1 MDTRRLKPFAQQCRQ
16 RLMQGVAERMH
27 YWGFVPTSHQPVE
40 TLEKLDGGYLFRGQV
55 FDEIDI
61 PRRWQMLAGA
71 VQTHGFA
78 HVQETVA
85 YTWFNRLMALKIL
98 ANNNYQPD
106 VLAFSRPGTPT
117 PVLLDEARRAQPPYL
132 SEQMY
137 RVLRPLLTD
146 YTRETD
152 AFARLL
158 TAYCTQHRV
167 LHRLFD
173 GADDVSSG
181 IPAALLLPADML
193 GDTGLLAFINQS
205 TAISNDDYKQV
216 ELIGWL
222 YQFYI
227 AERKDEVF
235 AKFKK
240 GQKAGPDDIPAATQI
255 FTPRWIVS
263 YLVEN
268 TLGRL
273 YLDAHPDSTL
283 GDTMRYLVKPEK
295 VIGEQAAGEATASTP
310 PSPFFRGGAGG
321 GVDSLRLIDPACGSG
336 HILVTAFDLLMRIY
350 DEEGYTKRQAV
361 TAILTNH
368 LVGLDLDERA
378 AQLSRFALL
387 LKAGQYYS
395 GVWDTDLTPAVWAM
409 PEPWMPTDTDLLA
422 FLGPDGREYLA
433 ELHTA
438 LRLMQQSQNLGS
450 VMRPDLSRAGRTL
463 IAKRLS
469 LYTNQPA
476 DPTDVFA
483 ATTRQHL
490 LHYLHVLMAFTDQY
504 AAVAANPPYM
514 GQGNMNA
521 ELKAYVN
528 RHYPRS
534 KDDLMTVFMER
545 VEDMLINGGVYG
557 MINLPSWMF
566 LSSFEQMRQRFL
578 RQFKIESLL
587 HLGRGIFGSDF
598 GSVAF
603 VCRLSDKPQGIGIYR
618 RLFEEHVQVR
628 SIEIIESLFLQ
639 NNYGYYEA
647 QQTNFW
653 KIPGEPVAYW
663 ASENAIKLFL
673 KSKLFNEV
681 AQLKSGLAT
690 GDNEFFQKY
699 WYEVSFKNIGFG
711 FTETSMTADSD
722 ERWYP
727 CHSGGDA
734 RKWSFQNELVVDW
747 RHDGK
752 LIRSFKDK
760 SGKLKSRPQNT
771 NSYFKKSISWNKVT
785 SGFFTAKYRESG
797 FIFDDTARSAFP
809 LSDQNTYQYLG
820 LLNSSVAA
828 YFLGMF
834 NPTMSF
840 TNGDV
845 SRVPII
851 ESNDEK
857 LGLLVK
863 DFVQSCINIVRID
876 WDNRET
882 SWDFAENPL
891 VAMQQHSLGTLR
903 QGYAAWAE
911 HVAGQ
916 FVQLHGHEE
925 SLNRIFIDLYGLQ
938 DELTSDVLPRDITLL
953 PEELDKTQ
961 LMAAVALGTWATS
974 PAEAVAS
981 AIKRDVV
988 ARQLIS
994 YAVGLLMGRYRLGQP
1009 GLHIAH
1015 SNPTPDELA
1024 TYPVSLPSTLI
1035 ADFTPDPD
1043 GILPVLGEEGGFPDE
1058 LGRGLRQVLELVWGS
1073 VQLTDTVSWLEESLG
1088 QTLDKY
1094 LTTGFWADHCRRY
1107 QKRPIY
1113 WLFSSPKGAF
1123 RALVYLHRMN
1133 DFTVATLRNKYL
1145 LPYIDRLTRQIENL
1159 RADTGRTQSTADL
1172 RRSEALVKALAE
1184 CRQYDLLLRNAADRQ
1199 FRPDLDEGVVRN
1211 YAELSTVLAPIK

>member
-27 YWGFVPTSHQPVE
+27 YWGFVPTSHQPTMAPNPAE
-40 TLEKLDGGYLFRGQV
+40 GGYTFRDAA
-55 FDEIDI
+55 FDETDV

-132 SEQMY
+132 SEHMY
-137 RVLRPLLTD
+137 RVLRPLLND

-158 TAYCTQHRV
+158 TAYCTQHQV

-205 TAISNDDYKQV
+205 PAISVDDYKQV

-235 AKFKK
+235 ANFKK

-268 TLGRL
+268 TLGQL
-273 YLDAHPDSTL
+273 YLNAHPDSTF

-295 VIGEQAAGEATASTP
+295 VNEEQERNVDAT
-310 PSPFFRGGAGG
+310 FFL
-321 GVDSLRLIDPACGSG
+321 DSLRLIDPACGSG
-336 HILVTAFDLLMRIY
+336 HILVNAFDLLMRIY

-387 LKAGQYYS
+387 LKAGQYYP
-395 GVWDTDLTPAVWAM
+395 GVWDTDLTPAVWSM

-422 FLGPDGREYLA
+422 FLGSDGRQYLA

-438 LRLMQQSQNLGS
+438 LQLMQQSQNLGS
-450 VMRPDLSRAGRTL
+450 IMRPDLSQAGRTH
-463 IAKRLS
+463 ICDRLA
-469 LYTNQPA
+469 LYESQST
-476 DPTDVFA
+476 DHSDVFA

-490 LHYLHVLMAFTDQY
+490 RHYLHVLMALTDLY
-504 AAVAANPPYM
+504 AAVAANPPYL
-514 GQGNMNA
+514 GQGNMNDA
-521 ELKAYVN
+521 LKLYLN
-528 RHYPRS
+528 RYFPRS
-534 KDDLMTVFMER
+534 KADLFAVFME
-545 VEDMLINGGVYG
+545 LSQQLCQPKGLWG
-557 MINLPSWMF
+557 MINQDYWMNKGSF
-566 LSSFEQMRQRFL
+566 EELREKILVTQHFETVLQLGINTFVELNSKVVKSTAFTVLNEPHNLEKYTKFFDLSS
-578 RQFKIESLL
+578 
-587 HLGRGIFGSDF
+587 
-598 GSVAF
+598 
-603 VCRLSDKPQGIGIYR
+603 Y
-618 RLFEEHVQVR
+618 
-628 SIEIIESLFLQ
+628 Q
-639 NNYGYYEA
+639 NNVDKETAFISGEA
-647 QQTNFW
+647 KYLISNQTNFA
-653 KIPGEPVAYW
+653 KLPKNIIAFGLQQKAID
-663 ASENAIKLFL
+663 AIIKLP
-673 KSKLFNEV
+673 KLESLADF
-681 AQLKSGLAT
+681 KTGLTT
-690 GDNEFFQKY
+690 GDNDQFMRF
-699 WYEVSFKNIGFG
+699 WHEVSKSEIQTDNPQG
-711 FTETSMTADSD
+711 
-722 ERWYP
+722 
-727 CHSGGDA
+727 A
-734 RKWSFQNELVVDW
+734 RP
-747 RHDGK
+747 
-752 LIRSFKDK
+752 LIRWVFCRSGSNYKKWYGGVIDIILWERDGQVVKLVK
-760 SGKLKSRPQNT
+760 SANMRSEHLWFREAITWSKIAGTRMSARYSPEGQL
-771 NSYFKKSISWNKVT
+771 FDAMGL
-785 SGFFTAKYRESG
+785 SGFCQTRERLL
-797 FIFDDTARSAFP
+797 IC
-809 LSDQNTYQYLG
+809 LG
-820 LLNSSVAA
+820 ILNSIVAQH
-828 YFLGMF
+828 YLTTLNG
-834 NPTMSF
+834 SF
-840 TNGDV
+840 SYLTSDL
-845 SRVPII
+845 
-851 ESNDEK
+851 NDLPAPEK
-857 LGLLVK
+857 QQLENFKVGT
-863 DFVQSCINIVRID
+863 VQSCIDIARTD
-876 WDNRET
+876 WDSRET

-891 VAMQQHSLGTLR
+891 VAMQRRSPGTLR
-903 QGYAAWAE
+903 QAYAAWSGQ
-911 HVAGQ
+911 VARQ
-916 FVQLHGHEE
+916 FVQLQGHEE
-925 SLNRIFIDLYGLQ
+925 SLNRIFINLYGLQ
-938 DELTSDVLPRDITLL
+938 DELTSNVSPRDITLL
-953 PEELDKTQ
+953 ADELDKTQ
-961 LMAAVALGTWATS
+961 LMTAVVSGTWATS
-974 PAEAVAS
+974 SVEAVAT

-988 ARQLIS
+988 ARQFIS

-1009 GLHIAH
+1009 GLYIAH
-1015 SNPTPDELA
+1015 PNPTPDELA
-1024 TYPVSLPSTLI
+1024 EYDHSFTLSPYRS
-1035 ADFTPDPD
+1035 FTPDPD
-1043 GILPVLGEEGGFPDE
+1043 GILPLLGEEGGFPDE
-1058 LGRGLRQVLELVWGS
+1058 LGRGLRHVLELIWGS
-1073 VQLTDTVSWLEESLG
+1073 AQLTDTVSWLEESLS
-1088 QTLDKY
+1088 QPLDKY
-1094 LTTGFWADHCRRY
+1094 LTTGFWTDHCRRY

-1159 RADTGRTQSTADL
+1159 KPEPNKAAPTADL

-1199 FRPDLDEGVVRN
+1199 FQPDLDAGVVRN
-1211 YAELSTVLAPIK
+1211 YTELSAVLAPIK

>member
-27 YWGFVPTSHQPVE
+27 YWGFVPTSRQPTMAPNPAE
-40 TLEKLDGGYLFRGQV
+40 GGYTFRDAA
-55 FDEIDI
+55 FDETDV

-98 ANNNYQPD
+98 AHNNYQPD
-106 VLAFSRPGTPT
+106 LLAFSRPGTPT
-117 PVLLDEARRAQPPYL
+117 PVLLDEARRTQPPYL
-132 SEQMY
+132 SQQMY
-137 RVLRPLLTD
+137 RVLQPLLTD

-158 TAYCTQHRV
+158 TAYCTQHQV

-173 GADDVSSG
+173 GADDVTSG

-205 TAISNDDYKQV
+205 PAISDDDYKQV

-235 AKFKK
+235 ANFKK

-273 YLDAHPDSTL
+273 YLDAHPDSML
-283 GDTMRYLVKPEK
+283 GNTMRYLVKSGK
-295 VIGEQAAGEATASTP
+295 VTAEQKKGENADATFSL
-310 PSPFFRGGAGG
+310 
-321 GVDSLRLIDPACGSG
+321 DSLRLIDPACGSG
-336 HILVTAFDLLMRIY
+336 HILVIAFDLLMRIY

-361 TAILTNH
+361 TAILNNH

-378 AQLSRFALL
+378 AQLARFALL
-387 LKAGQYYS
+387 LKAGQYYP

-409 PEPWMPTDTDLLA
+409 PEPWMSTDSDLLA

-450 VMRPDLSRAGRTL
+450 VMRLDLSRAGRTHIAERL
-463 IAKRLS
+463 I
-469 LYTNQPA
+469 LYASQPA
-476 DPTDVFA
+476 DPTNIFA
-483 ATTRQHL
+483 AITRQHL
-490 LHYLHVLMAFTDQY
+490 LHYLHVLLALTNQY
-504 AAVAANPPYM
+504 AAVTANPPYM

-528 RHYPRS
+528 RQYPRS

-545 VEDMLINGGVYG
+545 VEGMLTNGGVYG

-603 VCRLSDKPQGIGIYR
+603 VCRLIDKPRGIGIYR

-639 NNYGYYEA
+639 KNYGYYEA

-653 KIPGEPVAYW
+653 QIPGEPVAYW
-663 ASENAIKLFL
+663 ASQSAIKLFL

-711 FTETSMTADSD
+711 VTETSLTADSD

-747 RHDGK
+747 KHDGK

-771 NSYFKKSISWNKVT
+771 NSYFKRSISWNKVT
-785 SGFFTAKYRESG
+785 SGFFTAKYREPG

-828 YFLGMF
+828 HFLGIF

-851 ESNDEK
+851 ELNDEN
-857 LGLLVK
+857 LVLLVK
-863 DFVQSCINIVRID
+863 DFVQSCIHIVRTD

-891 VAMQQHSLGTLR
+891 VAIQRQSPGTLR
-903 QGYAAWAE
+903 QAYVAWVGQ
-911 HVAGQ
+911 VARQ
-916 FVQLHGHEE
+916 FVQLHSYEE

-938 DELTSDVLPRDITLL
+938 DELTPDVSPRDITLL

-961 LMAAVALGTWATS
+961 LMAIVDSTAVASGAWATS
-974 PAEAVAS
+974 PVEAVVS

-994 YAVGLLMGRYRLGQP
+994 YAVGLLMGRYRLGQS
-1009 GLHIAH
+1009 GLHIVH
-1015 SNPTPDELA
+1015 PNPTPEELA
-1024 TYPVSLPSTLI
+1024 EYDHGFAGSPYRS
-1035 ADFTPDPD
+1035 FTPDPD
-1043 GILPVLGEEGGFPDE
+1043 GILPLLGEEGGFPDE
-1058 LGRGLRQVLELVWGS
+1058 LGRGLRQVLELIWGS
-1073 VQLTDTVSWLEESLG
+1073 AQLTDTVSWLEESIG
-1088 QTLDKY
+1088 QSLDKY

-1159 RADTGRTQSTADL
+1159 KPEPNKTVSTADL

-1199 FRPDLDEGVVRN
+1199 FRPDLDAGVVRN